1 MRILIVNGPNLN
13 MLGKREP
20 QIYGSLTLK
29 QLEEYLR
36 KVALELGVEVDF
48 FQSNHEGELVEIVQ
62 SAGHQADGIILNAA
76 GYTHTSVAI
85 RDAVLC
91 CSVPVVEVHLTNPHA
106 REPFRHTSLLADV
119 CVGSVSGFGV
129 ASYAMA
135 LWWFARGTMEKEDF
149 SA

>member
-20 QIYGSLTLK
+20 GIYGNITLK

-36 KVALELGVEVDF
+36 DLASELGIEVGF
-48 FQSNHEGELVEIVQ
+48 FQSNHEGELVGVIQ
-62 SAGHQADGIILNAA
+62 NAGQKADGVILNAG

-91 CSVPVVEVHLTNPHA
+91 CSVPVVEVHITNPRA
-106 REPFRHTSLLADV
+106 REPFRHISLLADV
-119 CVGSVSGFGV
+119 CEGSVSGFGA
-129 ASYAMA
+129 ASYGMA
-135 LWWFARGTMEKEDF
+135 LWWFARGRSKGDF